1 MLVAMK
7 KVGKRFDLGISYM
20 LIFLSLTTLTNAIP
34 YPTDGDL
41 FDALRDQFRQ
51 LDMTGDGII
60 TKKDLT
66 IMATRKMKKIS
77 HKLEL
82 SDYKVPSPVL

>member
-1 MLVAMK
+1 MQT
-7 KVGKRFDLGISYM
+7 
-20 LIFLSLTTLTNAIP
+20 LST
-34 YPTDGDL
+34 TDGDL

-82 SDYKVPSPVL
+82 SDYKVQSAVLYCVYLFLC